1 MFRICI
7 SSKMCFSKWLYSFII
22 GSMLLLIY
30 SGHTATEPMYI
41 VLFGVIWFAAR
52 MLINCFGL
60 LLIFIIEGKFGEAL

>member
-7 SSKMCFSKWLYSFII
+7 SSKMCFLKWLYSFII

-41 VLFGVIWFAAR
+41 VFFGVMWFAAR
-52 MLINCFGL
+52 MFINCFGL
-60 LLIFIIEGKFGEAL
+60 LLIFIFEGKFGEAL